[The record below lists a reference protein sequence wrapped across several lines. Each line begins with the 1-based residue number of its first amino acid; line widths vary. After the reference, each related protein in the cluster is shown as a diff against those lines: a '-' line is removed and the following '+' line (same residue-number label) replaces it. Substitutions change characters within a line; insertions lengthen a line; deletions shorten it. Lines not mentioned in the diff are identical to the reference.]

1 MKKAWSLS
9 NDKAMI
15 NFSINYCDTEEKIL
29 ESEAFLSV
37 LRHFFK
43 KAYQSKDKNF
53 NLMMV
58 YVEDPDNVVE
68 YLIRLSKLLTI
79 LSSKEISEH
88 FREYA
93 DVYEKRYEFNALVE
107 DIYTYWRNLER
118 YSMIY
123 ETKGPKGI
131 GQTSFLS
138 SKMDFDNLVLSMYR
152 KITSNLTM
160 EMPNVHRQVPAGTNV
175 GLVLKDTLWPIPE
188 GYESLSDIPFIKD
201 LYIETPF
208 ITYPKRN
215 KRDGFFEEVADHPMP
230 NLGINPNHFFCYP
243 MWVGDLLTF
252 VFGHR
257 DFMTHLISLSNLFE
271 MAKES
276 EIAGRKPDLMLIF
289 GANDPEM
296 KAKNGYYIDE
306 ENDIVLGFVSH
317 HENHDYFGYMKK
329 MTLTLHNIL
338 QMRRGY
344 LPIHGAMVHIKTQE
358 GSVANVV
365 IMGDSGAG
373 KSESI
378 EAFRGLAEDYISDM
392 TVVFDDMGTFRYNK
406 EEKTLQGIG
415 TEIGAFVRLDDLDAG
430 YAFKQLDRSI
440 FMNPDKINARLITP
454 IATYEEIIKGYN
466 IDMFLY
472 ANNYDKIDDDDC
484 SIRLFDNKEEAKE
497 VFVAGKRMAK
507 GTTTEEGLTT
517 SYFANPFGPYQYQE
531 KCNELIDEYFD
542 LLYENKIHVGEIRTQ
557 LGIEGY
563 ERKGAEKAALDL
575 FEMMKKLNLK

>member
-15 NFSINYCDTEEKIL
+15 NFSINYCDTEEKVL
-29 ESEAFLSV
+29 ESEAFFSV

-43 KAYQSKDKNF
+43 KASQSKDRNYKLVMNYLKDF
-53 NLMMV
+53 DDA
-58 YVEDPDNVVE
+58 EE
-68 YLIRLSKLLTI
+68 YLIRLAKLLTI
-79 LSSKEISEH
+79 LSSQEISEN
-88 FREYA
+88 FTAYK
-93 DVYEKRYEFNALVE
+93 DVYERRNEFNSLVE

-131 GQTSFLS
+131 GQSSFLA
-138 SKMDFDNLVLSMYR
+138 SKMNFDNLILSMYR
-152 KITSNLTM
+152 KITANLTL
-160 EMPNVHRQVPAGTNV
+160 ETVNVHRQVPAGTNV
-175 GLVLKDTLWPIPE
+175 GLVLKDTIWPIPE

-215 KRDGFFEEVADHPMP
+215 KRDGFFEKLKANPMP
-230 NLGINPNHFFCYP
+230 SLGINPTHFFCYP
-243 MWVGDLLTF
+243 MWVGDLLAF

-289 GANDPEM
+289 GANEPDR
-296 KAKNGYYIDE
+296 KAANGYYIDT
-306 ENDIVLGFVSH
+306 ENEIVLGYVSH

-344 LPIHGAMVHIKTQE
+344 LPIHGAMVHIETQD
-358 GSVANVV
+358 GACANIV

-378 EAFRGLAEDYISDM
+378 EAFRSLAEDYISDM
-392 TVVFDDMGTFRYNK
+392 TVVFDDMGTFRYSN
-406 EEKTLQGIG
+406 EDNTLIGVG
-415 TEIGAFVRLDDLDAG
+415 TEIGAFVRLDDLDSG

-454 IATYEEIIKGYN
+454 IASYEEIIQGYE

-472 ANNYDKIDDDDC
+472 ANNYDKISDQES
-484 SIRLFDNKEEAKE
+484 SIRFFDSKEEAKE
-497 VFVAGKRMAK
+497 VFKAGKRMAK

-517 SYFANPFGPYQYQE
+517 SYFANPFGPYQCQDR
-531 KCNELIDEYFD
+531 CNELIDQYFD
-542 LLYENKIHVGEIRTQ
+542 LLFNQKIYVGEIRTQ
-557 LGIEGY
+557 LGIKGY
-563 ERKGAEKAALDL
+563 EKKGAEKSALDL

>member
-15 NFSINYCDTEEKIL
+15 NFSINYCDTEEKVL

-43 KAYQSKDKNF
+43 KASQSKDKHY
-53 NLMMV
+53 NLLKN
-58 YVEDPDNVVE
+58 YVKDFDDAEE
-68 YLIRLSKLLTI
+68 YLILLAKLLTI

-88 FREYA
+88 FRAYM
-93 DVYEKRYEFNALVE
+93 DVYEKRNEFNSLVE
-107 DIYTYWRNLER
+107 DVYTYWRNLER
-118 YSMIY
+118 YGMIY

-131 GQTSFLS
+131 GQSSFLD
-138 SKMDFDNLVLSMYR
+138 SKMNFDNLILSMYR
-152 KITSNLTM
+152 KITANLIM
-160 EMPNVHRQVPAGTNV
+160 ETPSVYRQVPAGTNV
-175 GLVLKDTLWPIPE
+175 GLVLKDTVWPIPE
-188 GYESLSDIPFIKD
+188 GYESLTDIPFIKD

-215 KRDGFFEEVADHPMP
+215 KRDGFFEEVKTNPMP
-230 NLGINPNHFFCYP
+230 SLGINPNHFFCYP

-257 DFMTHLISLSNLFE
+257 DFMTHIISLSNLFQ
-271 MAKES
+271 MAKET

-289 GANDPEM
+289 GANEPDM
-296 KAKNGYYIDE
+296 KAANGYYIDS
-306 ENDIVLGFVSH
+306 ENEIVLGFVSH
-317 HENHDYFGYMKK
+317 HEDHDYFGYMKK

-344 LPIHGAMVHIKTQE
+344 LPIHGAMVHIKTQD
-358 GSVANVV
+358 GSCANVV

-378 EAFRGLAEDYISDM
+378 EAFRSLAEDYISDM
-392 TVVFDDMGTFRYNK
+392 TVVFDDMGTFRYLND
-406 EEKTLQGIG
+406 ENRLVGVG

-472 ANNYDKIDDDDC
+472 ANNYDRIDENES
-484 SIRLFDNKEEAKE
+484 SIHLFDSKKEAKE
-497 VFVAGKRMAK
+497 VFTAGKRMAK

-517 SYFANPFGPYQYQE
+517 SYFANPFGPYQCKE
-531 KCNELIDEYFD
+531 RCSELIDQYFD
-542 LLYENKIHVGEIRTQ
+542 ILYDKKIYVGEIRTQ
-557 LGIEGY
+557 LGIKGF